1 MSRLIKTETAG
12 KDRTRLSKS
21 IVLAIRALM
30 QQTITDDHT
39 RDLAAYLVLALE
51 AIAEGIE
58 ESVAAWEKRGYWVK
72 ADRFRMDWAWAG
84 LYAAQ
89 LRESLRAENWE
100 QIAAISVKTATKL
113 SSVEVSPNHR
123 LGEPWQ
129 GAYRRFITGSTL

>member
-21 IVLAIRALM
+21 VVLAIRALM
-30 QQTITDDHT
+30 QQNSTDDHT

-89 LRESLRAENWE
+89 LREALHAEEWQ
-100 QIAAISVKTATKL
+100 QIAAIAVKTATKL
-113 SSVEVSPNHR
+113 SNVEVSPNHR

-129 GAYRRFITGSTL
+129 GAYRRFTNGLTL